1 MKRTLSLVL
10 ALVMVLGMI
19 PVYAQAATPQEEAG
33 ELLEQLGVL
42 KGDQNGNLMLD
53 KTLLRRDAVV
63 MLARLLGEE
72 EVAEKYPEAPT
83 WKDVTIKYY
92 EPFLG
97 WAQDEGYYKGY
108 NDAKFGFNDD
118 ITVQDYAQVLLRAL
132 GYTDV
137 EWEDAYTTAK
147 DLGLLEGVTLEA
159 TAKLPRGN
167 MSVMT
172 VTALNTKVK
181 DSEKTLAET
190 LEIEMPA
197 EFAVTAKAT
206 GAKKIT
212 VTFNKAVDKTKAVIT
227 VNKGT
232 IAVNTESIV
241 FADDAKSAVI
251 TTVTN
256 LTKGDYTVKVAGLT
270 EEPLTATLTAEDVK
284 VSKIEL
290 VSDKAPMTAL
300 NSTQATVLY
309 RVLNQYGEEMRG
321 QSITWTASSGPVTD
335 NGNGVLTLTTSGIF
349 IPNQTI
355 VYLTGVHAATATV
368 LNAQVTISM
377 PSNVD
382 TIEIKGLYDKEKSV
396 MVDSLPA
403 GFESGTYELLFAAK
417 DQYGNTL
424 TAPGGSIYFLSNN
437 PLVAQVES
445 YATYTTRTVNGV
457 AYQGVVL
464 TQGAMAASGGN
475 VEIRATSTQSG
486 KSATFNLVVPAVAV
500 IKSFTMSSPT
510 TLVAGGEE
518 VEIPF
523 TAYDQFGNAVTKFN
537 DLNSAVG
544 NTLIFNGA
552 AVSFEKQTDG
562 TAKLIYTAAPNVTVD
577 TPVMLFST
585 VVGGNTSQISFTVRP
600 DAKPAVIVGLTDVPT
615 NLVSGTSVVI
625 NAKNVKYQDQYGR
638 TSTMDKAT
646 EYTVNVTT
654 SAVGVVNVSTT
665 TVPTT
670 VSAISKGTATLTF
683 EIQGVSNSAY
693 TVNFTVVNPNDVT
706 TYSIKDI
713 GLLNGHDAAHD
724 ANTREIVLEGKL
736 ANGQSVVVNEDVIIS
751 VSVADESI
759 VTLSDLTVTALTKAA
774 TTPDAKTTLTV
785 VIEGAT
791 GPVVVTKE
799 LTVSYKPAKAVKIE
813 VDPEIT
819 VEVAVADVTSTGAI
833 QTAIATAEEFVITDQ
848 YGVETNPLV
857 GDILLT
863 NIVRDPATTGPITK
877 VNATVVKD
885 GLAATTVVNVV
896 VED

>member
-1 MKRTLSLVL
+1 
-10 ALVMVLGMI
+10 MI

-33 ELLEQLGVL
+33 KLLEQLGVL

-72 EVAEKYPEAPT
+72 EVAAKYPTAPT

-92 EPFLG
+92 VPFLG
-97 WAQDEGYYKGY
+97 WAQAEGYYKGY
-108 NDAKFGFNDD
+108 NDAKFGFTDD

-137 EWEDAYTTAK
+137 EWKDAYTKAK

-190 LEIEMPA
+190 LGIEMPA

-212 VTFNKAVDKTKAVIT
+212 VTFNKPVDKTKAVIT
-227 VNKGT
+227 VNKGS

-256 LTKGDYTVKVAGLT
+256 LTKGDYTVKVTGLT
-270 EEPLTATLTAEDVK
+270 DEALTATFSAEDVK

-290 VSDKAPMTAL
+290 LSDKAPMTGLTGVDA
-300 NSTQATVLY
+300 QKATVLY
-309 RVLNQYGEEMRG
+309 RVLNQYGEEMKG
-321 QSITWTASSGPVTD
+321 QSITWTASSGPVHD
-335 NGNGVLTLTTSGIF
+335 DGNGVLTLTTSGIF
-349 IPNQTI
+349 IPNQTV

-368 LNAQVTISM
+368 LNAQVTIAM

-382 TIEIKGLYDKEKSV
+382 TIEFKGLYDTEKSV

-403 GFESGTYELLFAAK
+403 GFESGRYQLLFSAK
-417 DQYGNTL
+417 DQYGNAI
-424 TAPGGSIYFLSNN
+424 TAPGNSVYFLSNN
-437 PLVAQVES
+437 PLVVQVDS
-445 YATYTTRTVNGV
+445 YATYTTQKVNGV
-457 AYQGVVL
+457 DYQGVVL
-464 TQGAMAASGGN
+464 TQGAMTASGGN

-486 KSATFNLVVPAVAV
+486 KTATFSTVVPAVAV

-510 TLVAGGEE
+510 TMVAGGEK

-523 TAYDQFGNAVTKFN
+523 TAFDQFGNAVTKFN
-537 DLNSAVG
+537 DLDSATKS
-544 NTLIFNGA
+544 TLIFNEKTNLK
-552 AVSFEKQTDG
+552 FEKQTNG
-562 TAKLIYTAAPNVTVD
+562 TAKLIYTAPPTVTQD
-577 TPVMLFST
+577 TPVILYST
-585 VVGGNTSQISFTVRP
+585 VIGGNTSQISFTVRP
-600 DAKPAVIVGLTDVPT
+600 NAKPAVIVGLTGVST
-615 NLVSGTSVVI
+615 NLVSGSSVQI
-625 NAKNVKYQDQYGR
+625 LAKNVRYQDQYGR
-638 TSTMDKAT
+638 TFTWDKT
-646 EYTVNVTT
+646 TT
-654 SAVGVVNVSTT
+654 STAINVSVPTDSVIKIDTT
-665 TVPTT
+665 TGGSITTGSGIT

-683 EIQGVSNSAY
+683 KIGDDANSSY
-693 TVNFTVVNPNDVT
+693 TTTFTVINPNDVT

-713 GLLNGHDAAHD
+713 GLLNGNSDTHE
-724 ANTREIVLEGKL
+724 ANTRDIVLEGKL
-736 ANGQSVVVNEDVIIS
+736 ANGQTVVVNNSVIK
-751 VSVADESI
+751 SVAVADTSI
-759 VTLSDLTVTALTKAA
+759 ATVVTRAGINGDIYSVEAVTGAATKA
-774 TTPDAKTTLTV
+774 DAKTTLTV
-785 VIEGAT
+785 VIEGAE

-799 LTVSYKPAKAVKIE
+799 ITVSYQQAKAVKIE

-819 VEVAVADVTSTGAI
+819 VEVTDNTSTGAI
-833 QTAIATAEEFVITDQ
+833 QTAIAAAEEFVITDQ
-848 YGVETNPLV
+848 YGVETNPSAS
-857 GDILLT
+857 DILLT
-863 NIVRDPATTGPITK
+863 NIVKEDSKIVK
-877 VNATVVKD
+877 VNATVVRD

-896 VED
+896 KK

>member
-33 ELLEQLGVL
+33 KLLEQLGVL

-72 EVAEKYPEAPT
+72 EVAAKYPTAPT

-92 EPFLG
+92 VPFLG
-97 WAQDEGYYKGY
+97 WAQAEGYYKGY
-108 NDAKFGFNDD
+108 NDAKFGFEDE

-137 EWEDAYTTAK
+137 EWKDAYTKAK

-190 LEIEMPA
+190 LGIEMPA

-270 EEPLTATLTAEDVK
+270 EEPLTATFTADDVK

-300 NSTQATVLY
+300 NSNQATVLY

-403 GFESGTYELLFAAK
+403 GFESGRYELLFAAK
-417 DQYGNTL
+417 DQYGNTK

-437 PLVAQVES
+437 PLVAQVLPLTDPA
-445 YATYTTRTVNGV
+445 YTTGTYTTRTVNGV

-562 TAKLIYTAAPNVTVD
+562 TAKLIYTAATNVTVD

-646 EYTVNVTT
+646 GYTVNVTT

-713 GLLNGHDAAHD
+713 GLLNGNDAVHE
-724 ANTREIVLEGKL
+724 ANTRAIVLEGKL
-736 ANGQSVVVNEDVIIS
+736 ANGQSVVVNEDVIRS
-751 VSVADESI
+751 VSVADTSI
-759 VTLSDLTVTALTKAA
+759 VTLSGLTVKALTGPA
-774 TTPDAKTTLTV
+774 TTPDAKTKLTV

-791 GPVVVTKE
+791 GPVVVEKE

-819 VEVAVADVTSTGAI
+819 VDVTGTVTEGAI
-833 QTAIATAEEFVITDQ
+833 QAAIATAEEFVITDQ
-848 YGVETNPLV
+848 YGVETNPV
-857 GDILLT
+857 AGDILLT
-863 NIVRDPATTGPITK
+863 NIVTENNVITK

-885 GLAATTVVNVV
+885 GLAATTLVNV
-896 VED
+896 E

>member
-33 ELLEQLGVL
+33 KLLEQLGVL

-72 EVAEKYPEAPT
+72 EVAAKYPTAPT

-92 EPFLG
+92 VPFLG
-97 WAQDEGYYKGY
+97 WAQAEGYYKGY
-108 NDAKFGFNDD
+108 NDAKFGFTDD

-137 EWEDAYTTAK
+137 EWKDAYTKAK

-190 LEIEMPA
+190 LGIEMPA

-212 VTFNKAVDKTKAVIT
+212 VTFNKPVDKTKAVIT
-227 VNKGT
+227 VNKGS

-256 LTKGDYTVKVAGLT
+256 LTKGDYTVKVTGLT
-270 EEPLTATLTAEDVK
+270 DEALTATFTAEDVK

-290 VSDKAPMTAL
+290 LSDKAPMKDL
-300 NSTQATVLY
+300 NGKEATVLY
-309 RVLNQYGEEMRG
+309 RVLNQYGEEMKG
-321 QSITWTASSGPVTD
+321 QAITWTASSGPVAD

-349 IPNQTI
+349 IPNQTV

-368 LNAQVTISM
+368 LNAQVTIAM

-382 TIEIKGLYDKEKSV
+382 TIEFKGLYDTEKSV

-403 GFESGTYELLFAAK
+403 GFESGRYQLLFSAK
-417 DQYGNTL
+417 DQYGNVL

-437 PLVAQVES
+437 PLVAQVNS
-445 YATYTTRTVNGV
+445 YATYTEQTVNGV
-457 AYQGVVL
+457 KYQGVVL
-464 TQGAMAASGGN
+464 TQGAMTASGGN

-486 KSATFNLVVPAVAV
+486 KSASFNLVVPAVAV

-510 TLVAGGEE
+510 TMVAGGET

-544 NTLIFNGA
+544 KTLIFNEKTNLK
-552 AVSFEKQTDG
+552 FEKQTNG
-562 TAKLIYTAAPNVTVD
+562 TAKLIYTAPANVTQD
-577 TPVMLFST
+577 TPVILFST
-585 VVGGNTSQISFTVRP
+585 VIGGNTSQISFTVRP
-600 DAKPAVIVGLTDVPT
+600 NAKPAVIVGLTGVST
-615 NLVSGTSVVI
+615 NLVSGTSVQI
-625 NAKNVKYQDQYGR
+625 NPKNVKYQDQYGR
-638 TSTMDKAT
+638 TSTWDKAPT
-646 EYTVNVTT
+646 GYTLNVTT
-654 SAVGVVNVSTT
+654 SAVGFVTVSSP

-683 EIQGVSNSAY
+683 KIGTDANSAY
-693 TVNFTVVNPNDVT
+693 SVTFNVINPNDVA
-706 TYSIKDI
+706 TYTIKDI
-713 GLLNGHDAAHD
+713 GLLNGNNQAHE
-724 ANTREIVLEGKL
+724 ANTRKIVLEGKL
-736 ANGQSVVVNEDVIIS
+736 ANGQTVVVNNDVIK
-751 VSVADESI
+751 SVAVADTNI
-759 VTLSDLTVTALTKAA
+759 ATVDKDNLTVTALTGAA
-774 TTPDAKTTLTV
+774 TKADAKTTLTV
-785 VIEGAT
+785 VIEGAE

-799 LTVSYKPAKAVKIE
+799 ITVSYQPAKAVKIE

-819 VEVAVADVTSTGAI
+819 VDVTETTSTGAI
-833 QTAIATAEEFVITDQ
+833 QTAIAAAKEFVITDQ
-848 YGVETNPLV
+848 YGVETNPSAS
-857 GDILLT
+857 DILLT
-863 NIVRDPATTGPITK
+863 NIVKEDSKIVK

-885 GLAATTVVNVV
+885 GLAATTVVNV
-896 VED
+896 E